1 MLVPHVSDKCLLHIE
16 WWVGEDVAAGREDS
30 RDITWAERT
39 GSRIKRHQAR
49 EGHTEDVHGDPAESD
64 QAPDP
69 RGQANWLKLEMASD

>member
-1 MLVPHVSDKCLLHIE
+1 MKMWQQE
-16 WWVGEDVAAGREDS
+16 
-30 RDITWAERT
+30 ERT
-39 GSRIKRHQAR
+39 AETEPGQKGQALGLKGTRHG